1 MLGLA
6 VFASLCYLA
15 SAHKP
20 PPFVRDLDCPKYTVL
35 QSFPGYELR
44 RYEMSQWVATRYLVT
59 RYDARRNT
67 QMLHKL
73 FHYIF
78 EKNTLGMEMPM
89 IGPWLMTVIPGV
101 GRNNQQTV
109 MEMHFM
115 IPHNMQPFPPAP
127 TDPTVYITM
136 LPPLDVYV
144 KSFGGFT
151 NRRMNRRKSFPGF
164 TNFRMY
170 LIKSSGVFT
179 NHKMNLKKVKELM
192 NQINNRNLY
201 HGDHFYTA
209 GYEGSSCM
217 NRHNEVWLV
226 AKN

>member
-15 SAHKP
+15 SAALNKP
-20 PPFVRDLDCPKYTVL
+20 SFCRDLDCPKYTVL
-35 QSFPGYELR
+35 QSFPGFELR
-44 RYEMSQWVATRYLVT
+44 RYEMSQWVATKDLVT
-59 RYDARRNT
+59 RYDALKNSN
-67 QMLHKL
+67 MFYKL
-73 FHYIF
+73 FHYISG
-78 EKNTLGMEMPM
+78 KNTLGMKMPM
-89 IGPWLMTVIPGV
+89 TAPVLRTVIPGV
-101 GRNNQQTV
+101 GRNNQQTM

-127 TDPTVYITM
+127 TDPTVYITT

-151 NRRMNRRKSFPGF
+151 NHRMNLMK
-164 TNFRMY
+164 
-170 LIKSSGVFT
+170 VEE
-179 NHKMNLKKVKELM
+179 LK
-192 NQINNRNLY
+192 NQINNRNLF

-209 GYEGSSCM
+209 GYDGPRSM